1 MCICQATNGQY
12 LCCDEVLLDHHKEQL
27 QSKPRPWCGLHQAMG
42 TFLKLA
48 AWWVSTYKTHDN
60 TSVHLQPW
68 CNGCSPGTTPR
79 FWCGKDQH
87 LSTNRPFGEIHVLGT
102 NDNVPNAAWAAK
114 PLIIG
119 RQTTFGYRKQGR
131 PYASFTWTWRWQS
144 CTKRLLGMI
153 INNQLCKA
161 RGTNDSEP

>member
-1 MCICQATNGQY
+1 MIQTNPSKSIMCICQATNGQY

-48 AWWVSTYKTHDN
+48 AWWISTYKTHYN
-60 TSVHLQPW
+60 TMLSCQNKCYHFFLRSSAAMMQW
-68 CNGCSPGTTPR
+68 LFSRYHTSI
-79 FWCGKDQH
+79 WCGKDQH

-102 NDNVPNAAWAAK
+102 NDNVPNTSWAAK
-114 PLIIG
+114 PLIIR

-131 PYASFTWTWRWQS
+131 PYDPYASF
-144 CTKRLLGMI
+144 
-153 INNQLCKA
+153 A
-161 RGTNDSEP
+161 